1 MECIALRSVVGTQYY
16 VLGTLKRLLILT
28 SEVTLKIPTT
38 RSKFSGVTDSFVLF
52 GQVLH
57 KVL

>member
-1 MECIALRSVVGTQYY
+1 MECIALRSVVGTQYA
-16 VLGTLKRLLILT
+16 LGTLKRLLILT